1 MANESDILCICTG
14 TYGGKKATGRAA
26 LVNEAGL
33 QVVFYGAST
42 TRAAVLAECGASAA
56 IGAVYLSSA
65 GKQYIKVA
73 NAAAATD
80 WQRVTA
86 TAAD

>member
-1 MANESDILCICTG
+1 MANESQVLALTTG
-14 TYGGKKATGRAA
+14 AANKSATGRAA

-42 TRAAVLAECGASAA
+42 TRAAVLAEVGSDAA
-56 IGAVYLSSA
+56 IGAIYLSSA
-65 GKQYIKVA
+65 GKQYLKVA

-80 WQRVTA
+80 WQLVTS
-86 TAAD
+86 TAVD

>member
-1 MANESDILCICTG
+1 MANESQVLTLTTG
-14 TYGGKKATGRAA
+14 AAGKVSTGRAA
-26 LVNEAGL
+26 LLNEAGL

-42 TRAAVLAECGASAA
+42 TRAAVLAEVGASAA

-65 GKQYIKVA
+65 GKLYHKVA
-73 NAAAATD
+73 NGAAATD
-80 WQRVTA
+80 WQLVTS

>member
-1 MANESDILCICTG
+1 MAGASKVLVLDSNTESKL
-14 TYGGKKATGRAA
+14 ANGRFVI
-26 LVNEAGL
+26 VNDAGL
-33 QVVFYGAST
+33 QIMFYGAAT
-42 TRAAVLAECGASAA
+42 TRAAVLAEVGVIAA
-56 IGAVYLSSA
+56 IGAQYQSSA
-65 GKQYIKVA
+65 GKLYIKVA